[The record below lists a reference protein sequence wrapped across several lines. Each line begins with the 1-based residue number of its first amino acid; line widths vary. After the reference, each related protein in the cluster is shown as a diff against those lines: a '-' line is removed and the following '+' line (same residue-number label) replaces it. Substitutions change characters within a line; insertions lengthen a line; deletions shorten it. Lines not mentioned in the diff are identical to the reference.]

1 MMSIMHEINPKMIAN
16 RYSNERRQNISA
28 FLNENDSALD
38 GYMPKI
44 GVIGCGGAGGNAI
57 NLLQTR
63 LSGQVE
69 FFVCNT
75 DVQALKSSTCENK
88 IVLGLKITKG
98 KGAGAK
104 PAVGRAAAEDT
115 IDEIIDEFKRKQID
129 MLLIVGGEGGGTG
142 TGAMPVVAKAARE
155 EGILTIGVVTK
166 PFAFEGSH
174 RMAAAEQGIR
184 ELQDEVDTL
193 IVSANDN
200 LRSVTNG
207 AVSFKKAFEISDT
220 FLAECVTS
228 FVSIIQETGL
238 VNVDFADLC
247 SVAKDRKSRAIMGT
261 GYAEG
266 ENAGTRAIE
275 EAMSS
280 LLLDFGDVKW
290 ESVCNVVVCIHGGED
305 LQMTDVNDI
314 NEIVKNKISPNANI
328 IMGATIRQEM
338 KNAVRVF
345 VFGTTNK
352 TAAPAQSDTKKRKRD
367 EQKISLEYSDS
378 ESIYVGTRHALH
390 EDVDGYEAGSSNE
403 EKPGFFGRLF
413 GKKPQVQEKPEIKR
427 VLPPFLRDDS
437 DSDDDDDE

>member
-1 MMSIMHEINPKMIAN
+1 
-16 RYSNERRQNISA
+16 
-28 FLNENDSALD
+28 
-38 GYMPKI
+38 
-44 GVIGCGGAGGNAI
+44 
-57 NLLQTR
+57 
-63 LSGQVE
+63 
-69 FFVCNT
+69 
-75 DVQALKSSTCENK
+75 
-88 IVLGLKITKG
+88 
-98 KGAGAK
+98 
-104 PAVGRAAAEDT
+104 
-115 IDEIIDEFKRKQID
+115 
-129 MLLIVGGEGGGTG
+129 MLIIVGGEGGGTG
-142 TGAMPVVAKAARE
+142 TGAMPVIAKAARE

-184 ELQDEVDTL
+184 DLQDEVDTL

-220 FLAECVTS
+220 FLADCVMS

-266 ENAGTRAIE
+266 ENCGTRAIE

-290 ESVCNVVVCIHGGED
+290 ESVCNVVVCIHGGDD

-328 IMGATIRQEM
+328 IMGATIRHEM
-338 KNAVRVF
+338 KNSVRVF

-352 TAAPAQSDTKKRKRD
+352 VAEPAKMEPPRKKQRR
-367 EQKISLEYSDS
+367 EEPQQIQLEYSDS
-378 ESIYVGTRHALH
+378 DSIYVGTRHSLH
-390 EDVDGYEAGSSNE
+390 EDVDEYQASQPAQQTQKG
-403 EKPGFFGRLF
+403 GFFSRLF
-413 GKKPQVQEKPEIKR
+413 GKPPQPEIKR
-427 VLPPFLRDDS
+427 TLPPFLRTEDS
-437 DSDDDDDE
+437 EDDD